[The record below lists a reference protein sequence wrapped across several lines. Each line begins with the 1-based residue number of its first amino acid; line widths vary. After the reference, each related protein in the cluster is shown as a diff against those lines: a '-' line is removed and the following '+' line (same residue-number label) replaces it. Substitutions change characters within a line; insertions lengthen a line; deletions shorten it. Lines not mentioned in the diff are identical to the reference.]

1 MVTLSYSNENTRYPM
16 KVVLTDRS
24 DRSMYEPT
32 SNVMSSGYGQQD
44 QGYGRTSDQ
53 GQPGSPSSSSSQQG
67 QGAPQQHPSPSHQ
80 RLAPPSRAP
89 PRRVDHTY
97 RDYSNFPIS
106 ELPVTKKTPTNFPSK
121 LHQILSTAE
130 FAHVSSQRPTFVS
143 RAHSYVHVTKSNHTM
158 ISLITPYPF

>member
-1 MVTLSYSNENTRYPM
+1 MM
-16 KVVLTDRS
+16 KVVLHRPINV
-24 DRSMYEPT
+24 PT
-32 SNVMSSGYGQQD
+32 SNVMSSGYG
-44 QGYGRTSDQ
+44 RISDQ
-53 GQPGSPSSSSSQQG
+53 GQTGAPSSSSSQQG

-97 RDYSNFPIS
+97 RDYRNFPIS

-130 FAHVSSQRPTFVS
+130 FAHVSSQRPTFVP